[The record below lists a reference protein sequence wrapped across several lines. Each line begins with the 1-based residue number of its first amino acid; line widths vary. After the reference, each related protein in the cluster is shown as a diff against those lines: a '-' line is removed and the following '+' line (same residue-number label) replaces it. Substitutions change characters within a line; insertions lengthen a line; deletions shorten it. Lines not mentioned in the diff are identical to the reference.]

1 MLRTLR
7 NGFLALTAIS
17 AAPLAAQTPIDLR
30 SWTAESYAAV
40 SGFPSGA
47 WTVNATGTEVVQGAN
62 GQPTF
67 FYAPSDLPS
76 GVIEGEFRVSS
87 GSGDDDYVGFAIG
100 FRPGF
105 STNPAADYLLLDW
118 KGGTQGFDFG
128 APSCTPG
135 STAYRGLAL
144 SRVRGI
150 PTADELW
157 GHVDLNTVPCS
168 TPADAVTELARGL
181 TLGATSWAANRAY
194 RVRIDFT
201 PSRVRIWIDDVL
213 QFDVAGAFSIG
224 RVGFY
229 NFSQGEVTYRAF
241 TQRCEAS
248 STVYGSGYAGTLG
261 IPTLTT
267 SARPILGT
275 SVDLLVSNAAGVPV
289 PGLLLIGVER
299 LVIPS
304 GFGGD
309 LQTLPW
315 ITSSFALPVSGA
327 AVPFYVPL
335 DPLLCGAVLYLQA
348 LHLDGGAT
356 YGIAF
361 TPGLELAGGL

>member
-7 NGFLALTAIS
+7 TGLLALSATS
-17 AAPLAAQTPIDLR
+17 AAPLGAQTPVDLH

-40 SGFPSGA
+40 SGFASGV
-47 WTVNATGTEVVQGAN
+47 WTVNASGTEVVQSAN
-62 GQPTF
+62 GQPTL

-76 GVIEGEFRVSS
+76 GVIEGELLVG
-87 GSGDDDYVGFAIG
+87 GSDDDYMGFAIG
-100 FRPGF
+100 FRPGD
-105 STNPAADYLLLDW
+105 STNAAADYLLLDW
-118 KGGTQGFDFG
+118 KGSSQTYDFG
-128 APSCTPG
+128 APACTPG
-135 STAYRGLAL
+135 TTAVRGLAL

-157 GHVDLNTVPCS
+157 GHVDLNTAPCS
-168 TPADAVTELARGL
+168 TPADSVTELARGA
-181 TLGATSWAANRAY
+181 TLGATSWVRNTTY

-201 PSRVRIWIDDVL
+201 PSRVLIWFNDVL
-213 QFDVAGAFSIG
+213 QFDVAGAFSVG
-224 RVGFY
+224 RVAFY
-229 NFSQGEVTYRAF
+229 NFSQGPVTYRAF
-241 TQRCEAS
+241 TQRCAAS
-248 STVYGSGYAGTLG
+248 STVYGQGYPGTLG

-267 SARPILGT
+267 SERPILGA
-275 SVDLLVSNAAGVPV
+275 SVDLLVSNAAGAPV

-299 LVIPS
+299 AVIPS
-304 GFGGD
+304 GFGGT

-315 ITSSFALPVSGA
+315 ITSAFALPASGA

-348 LHLDGGAT
+348 VHLDGGAT
-356 YGIAF
+356 HGLAF